1 VLCKLSDSKALA
13 KTHMDIEVPNHV
25 YDQIEKL
32 AIKSGDS
39 LGDYASKVV
48 TQHQKG
54 LLGELESNHGI

>member
-1 VLCKLSDSKALA
+1 
-13 KTHMDIEVPNHV
+13 MDIEVPNHV

-32 AIKSGDS
+32 A
-39 LGDYASKVV
+39 DYASKVV